1 MKRDESVVGA
11 VKKFGVDPLKSKLG
25 TVPPPLKGF
34 AKKEG
39 GLPFT
44 PSTPINKLGTIGS
57 GHPVPLKGLETK
69 ETDMKRDESVVGA
82 VKKFGVDPLKS
93 KLGTV
98 PPPLKAFAAEKEST
112 VLKESR
118 DEVSDTEDDSSV
130 FFEEES
136 ERIDADV
143 SKPFTTYSRDGSIRF
158 DDDEDSIFAS
168 SGPRVKKEVGTGL
181 PFEPKAFSPPRT
193 RSEPKDPN
201 VIDVSFES
209 STEEEDLLIESKVQS
224 PKNRPP
230 SQSVPI
236 NLWGGESFK
245 GTVSSRSYGLGYN
258 RPLSSESKASGDT
271 PSLASSKKLDQNAR
285 LETESDNKV
294 DVNENA
300 NDHDA
305 TSNSPTRGVQED
317 KEASPT
323 SESLEMERRIGLL
336 EEQNRLLGEKL
347 QASKVEDHRQQAE
360 KQSISKEIEKL
371 MDHMK
376 RLENEVTDSAA
387 KSERAIRS
395 REDEIKTMAEV
406 IQIKTNKQSSL
417 EAITEK
423 LLREIDEIRLSTE
436 KQTKKDMETLKN
448 SLLESA
454 KQELSEMKVVHKR
467 QMDDITMK
475 LKVKLEQEN
484 VLVKT
489 TRAQSEQLKELKDQ
503 IIRLQ
508 QERTSPSD
516 LSGGEN
522 GASPA
527 SNNKLDQM
535 NVEEV
540 METIQN
546 IDPLHNIVLASDD
559 ASEKSVDSSRNDIP
573 RYETFS
579 RGKHTLQYVVLLN
592 IYIQT
597 SCHCL

>member
-1 MKRDESVVGA
+1 
-11 VKKFGVDPLKSKLG
+11 
-25 TVPPPLKGF
+25 
-34 AKKEG
+34 
-39 GLPFT
+39 
-44 PSTPINKLGTIGS
+44 
-57 GHPVPLKGLETK
+57 
-69 ETDMKRDESVVGA
+69 
-82 VKKFGVDPLKS
+82 
-93 KLGTV
+93 
-98 PPPLKAFAAEKEST
+98 
-112 VLKESR
+112 
-118 DEVSDTEDDSSV
+118 
-130 FFEEES
+130 
-136 ERIDADV
+136 
-143 SKPFTTYSRDGSIRF
+143 
-158 DDDEDSIFAS
+158 
-168 SGPRVKKEVGTGL
+168 
-181 PFEPKAFSPPRT
+181 
-193 RSEPKDPN
+193 
-201 VIDVSFES
+201 
-209 STEEEDLLIESKVQS
+209 
-224 PKNRPP
+224 
-230 SQSVPI
+230 
-236 NLWGGESFK
+236 
-245 GTVSSRSYGLGYN
+245 
-258 RPLSSESKASGDT
+258 
-271 PSLASSKKLDQNAR
+271 
-285 LETESDNKV
+285 
-294 DVNENA
+294 
-300 NDHDA
+300 
-305 TSNSPTRGVQED
+305 
-317 KEASPT
+317 
-323 SESLEMERRIGLL
+323 MERRIGLL

-406 IQIKTNKQSSL
+406 IQIKTNNQSSL
-417 EAITEK
+417 EARTEK
-423 LLREIDEIRLSTE
+423 LLQEIDEIRLSTE